1 MPAVSALEIDSAAA
15 VLQGGGEMGER
26 MRAIDWSR
34 TVLGPVATWPLS
46 LRTCVRIVLTSRQPM
61 FVWWGNDLINLYN
74 DAYKTIVG
82 GKHPQALGQPAR
94 VVWREIWEDI
104 GPLAEAAMRRNEGAY
119 EQARRLIMERNGYEE
134 ETYYTFSYSPV
145 PGDEG
150 GVGGIICANTD
161 DTEKIIGARQ
171 VRLLR
176 DLAARTGDARSA
188 ETACARTAES
198 LATNPLDVPFAL
210 LYLTDE
216 DRRSAHLVA
225 RSGIDLGHA
234 AAPATIALDD
244 GGVWP
249 LAQALRS
256 AAPIVVAPPPTLHDP
271 LPTGAWHRPPQR
283 IAIVGISSTGDRR
296 RAAIL
301 VAGLS
306 PHRLFDESYRGF
318 VDLIAGQIAAALTG
332 ADAYQLQRRR
342 AEELAEIDRAKT
354 VFFSNVSHEFRTP
367 LTLMLGPTE
376 DALDRGV
383 LEGESLR
390 IVHRNQLR
398 LLKMVNN
405 LLDFARI
412 EAGRMQASYAPTDL
426 GALTADLASSF
437 RAAVERAGLG
447 FSVACEALLEP
458 VFVDREMWERVV
470 LNLLSNAF
478 KFTLAGEI
486 RVSLRRAEGAVDLAI
501 SDTGSGIPDAE
512 LHRIFE
518 RFHRVAGERARTHE
532 GSGIGLALVHELVR
546 LHGGTISV
554 SSVLGQGSTFVVRL
568 PTGSAHLPA
577 DRIVDGGADR
587 VSGAAPAPG
596 GAAAPATS
604 STASPYVEEALRW
617 LPDDGG
623 ERPAEPAAAEKPPA
637 PAGRILVADDNAD
650 MRQYIRRVLEPRW
663 TVEAVGTGRAALEA
677 ARARAPDLILT
688 DVMMPELDGFGL
700 LHALDADPRL
710 RAVPVVMLSARAGE
724 EARIEGLQAGADDYL
739 VKPFSARELRARIES
754 QIRLARARA
763 AVEAERQ
770 RFYSFL
776 AQAPVAIM
784 VFEGAELTIACV
796 NELTRDQLGERE
808 LVGKPLREALPE
820 LRDSP
825 IPEHLARVFR
835 TGEPHTVIE
844 EPVAVAGPDG
854 ALAQR
859 YMTTLRRPLRDENGA
874 IYGVISVGQDV
885 TEAVLAKKALE
896 TKSIEAQAASRAKDE
911 FLAMLGHELRNP
923 LAPIST
929 ALQLMQ
935 LRAGD
940 VLLKERT
947 IIERQVK
954 HLVRLVDDLLEVSRI
969 ARGKISLERVRVELG
984 DVLARALEMTSPLI
998 EQREHHL
1005 SVDVA
1010 PELAVDAD
1018 PARLAQVFANLL
1030 TNAAKYTPPRGYI
1043 DVSARR
1049 DDGAILV
1056 VVRDSGIGIR
1066 PEMLPRIFELFVQER
1081 QALDRSEGGLGLGL
1095 TIVRSLVGLH
1105 GGTVE
1110 ARSAGTGRGAE
1121 ILVRLPRAAE
1131 QRAGAGAAETA
1142 SALASHRRPTPLAD
1156 LPAART
1162 RRVLVVDDNEDAV
1175 ESLADAL
1182 LELGHTVETAYDGPA
1197 ALGVL
1202 QRYTPD
1208 VAFLD
1213 VGLPVMD
1220 GYELARRI
1228 REDRRFAR
1236 TVLVAVT
1243 GYGQRRDRVQAH
1255 EAGFDAHLV
1264 KPVDLRAVEEI
1275 IMREADRQH

>member
-1 MPAVSALEIDSAAA
+1 MNVASALEVDSAAA

-34 TVLGPVATWPLS
+34 TVLGPVARWPLS

-61 FVWWGNDLINLYN
+61 FVWWGNELINLYN

-94 VVWREIWEDI
+94 VVWREIWDEI

-119 EQARRLIMERNGYEE
+119 EQARLLIMERNGYQE

-161 DTEKIIGARQ
+161 DTEKIVGARQ

-176 DLAARTGDARSA
+176 DLASRTGDARSA
-188 ETACARTAES
+188 ELACTRAAES
-198 LATNPLDVPFAL
+198 LATNPFDVPFAL
-210 LYLTDE
+210 LYLIGD
-216 DRRSAHLVA
+216 DRAAAQLVA
-225 RSGIDLGHA
+225 RAGIDDGHA
-234 AAPATIALDD
+234 AAPATIAL
-244 GGVWP
+244 GGAGVWP
-249 LAQALRS
+249 VADALRS
-256 AAPIVVAPPPTLHDP
+256 SVPIVFSPPQQLRDG
-271 LPTGAWHRPPQR
+271 LPTGAWHRAPSR
-283 IAIVGISSTGDRR
+283 IAIVGISPTGERG
-296 RAAIL
+296 RAAVLI
-301 VAGLS
+301 AGLS

-318 VDLIAGQIAAALTG
+318 VDLIAGQIAAAIAG
-332 ADAYQLQRRR
+332 ADAFQQQRRR
-342 AEELAEIDRAKT
+342 AEELAAIDRAKT

-376 DALDRGV
+376 DALDRGA
-383 LEGESLR
+383 LEGESLK
-390 IVHRNQLR
+390 IVHRNQVR
-398 LLKMVNN
+398 LMKMVNN

-437 RAAVERAGLG
+437 RAAVERAGLA
-447 FSVACEALLEP
+447 FDVICEP
-458 VFVDREMWERVV
+458 VREPIFVDREMWERVV

-478 KFTLAGEI
+478 KFTLAGTI
-486 RVSLRRAEGAVDLAI
+486 RVSLRPTAGAVELAV
-501 SDTGSGIPDAE
+501 SDTGAGIPESE
-512 LHRIFE
+512 LDRVFE
-518 RFHRVAGERARTHE
+518 RFHRVPGERARTNE

-577 DRIVDGGADR
+577 DRVVGASPGT
-587 VSGAAPAPG
+587 SGTTTAAPSS
-596 GAAAPATS
+596 AAA
-604 STASPYVEEALRW
+604 PYVEEALRW
-617 LPDDGG
+617 LPDSGDEPPRVTDGDEG
-623 ERPAEPAAAEKPPA
+623 MA
-637 PAGRILVADDNAD
+637 PTRGRILVADDNAD
-650 MRQYIRRVLEPRW
+650 MRQYIRRVLEPHW
-663 TVEAVGTGRAALEA
+663 TVDALGNGRAALEA
-677 ARARAPDLILT
+677 ARARPPDLILT

-700 LHALDADPRL
+700 LRAVSADPRL
-710 RAVPVVMLSARAGE
+710 RAIPVVMLSARAGE

-739 VKPFSARELRARIES
+739 VKPFSARELRARIDA
-754 QIRLARARA
+754 QVRLARARA

-776 AQAPVAIM
+776 AQAPVSIA
-784 VFEGAELTIACV
+784 VFEGANLNIAYV
-796 NELTRDQLGERE
+796 NELTRAQLGERE
-808 LVGKPLREALPE
+808 IVGKPLREALPE
-820 LRDSP
+820 LQDSP
-825 IPEHLARVFR
+825 IPDHLARVFR

-844 EPVAVAGPDG
+844 EPVALFGDG
-854 ALAQR
+854 GVISQR
-859 YMTTLRRPLRDENGA
+859 YLTTLRRPLRDQDGA
-874 IYGVISVGQDV
+874 IYGVISVAQDV
-885 TEAVLAKKALE
+885 TEAVLAKRALE
-896 TKSIEAQAASRAKDE
+896 AKTVEAEAANRAKDE

-947 IIERQVK
+947 MIDRQVK

-969 ARGKISLERVRVELG
+969 ARGKISLERVRVDLG

-1043 DVSARR
+1043 DVSARPE
-1049 DDGAILV
+1049 GAAILV

-1066 PEMLPRIFELFVQER
+1066 QEMLPRIFDLFVQER

-1105 GGTVE
+1105 GGNVE
-1110 ARSAGTGRGAE
+1110 ARSAGTGRGTE
-1121 ILVRLPRAAE
+1121 ILVRLPRALE
-1131 QRAGAGAAETA
+1131 PGAFSSETA
-1142 SALASHRRPTPLAD
+1142 AASHPRSTPL
-1156 LPAART
+1156 LGVPKARA
-1162 RRVLVVDDNEDAV
+1162 RRVLVVDDNEDAL
-1175 ESLADAL
+1175 EAMADAL
-1182 LELGHTVETAYDGPA
+1182 LELGHTVETACDGPG
-1197 ALGVL
+1197 ALGLL

-1228 REDRRFAR
+1228 REDQRFAR

-1243 GYGQRRDRVQAH
+1243 GYGQKRDRAQAR

-1264 KPVDLRAVEEI
+1264 KPVDLRAIEEI
-1275 IMREADRQH
+1275 IESGTAKGSQTP

>member
-1 MPAVSALEIDSAAA
+1 MQVATALEIDSAAA
-15 VLQGGGEMGER
+15 VLHGGGEMGER

-34 TVLGPVATWPLS
+34 TVLGPVASWPLS

-61 FVWWGNDLINLYN
+61 FVWWGNELINLYN

-82 GKHPQALGQPAR
+82 GKHPQALGQPAS
-94 VVWREIWEDI
+94 VVWREIWDDI
-104 GPLAEAAMRRNEGAY
+104 GPLAEAAMRRNEGIY
-119 EQARRLIMERNGYEE
+119 EKARLLIMERNGYEE

-161 DTEKIIGARQ
+161 DTEKIVGARQ
-171 VRLLR
+171 VRTLR
-176 DLAARTGDARSA
+176 ELAARTSDARSA
-188 ETACARTAES
+188 ETACARAAES
-198 LATNPLDVPFAL
+198 LAQNPFDLPFAL
-210 LYLTDE
+210 LYLTGE
-216 DRRSAHLVA
+216 DRRSAQLVA
-225 RSGIDLGHA
+225 RAGIDAAHA
-234 AAPATIALDD
+234 AAPATIVLDEESS
-244 GGVWP
+244 VWP
-249 LAQALRS
+249 LAEALS
-256 AAPIVVAPPPTLHDP
+256 SPSPILVASPPVLRDD
-271 LPTGAWHRPPQR
+271 LPTGAWHRSPQR
-283 IAIVGISSTGDRR
+283 IASVRISPTGDRG

-306 PHRLFDESYRGF
+306 PHRLFDESYYGF
-318 VDLIAGQIAAALTG
+318 VDLIAGQIAAAIAG
-332 ADAYQLQRRR
+332 ADAYQLQQRR
-342 AEELAEIDRAKT
+342 AEDLAAIDRAKT

-376 DALDRGV
+376 DALDQGA
-383 LEGESLR
+383 LEGESLK
-390 IVHRNQLR
+390 IVHRNQVR

-437 RAAVERAGLG
+437 RAAVERAGLA
-447 FSVACEALLEP
+447 FSVSCETLPEP

-478 KFTLAGEI
+478 KFTLTGSI
-486 RVSLRRAEGAVDLAI
+486 RVSLRRADGAVELAV
-501 SDTGSGIPDAE
+501 SDTGSGIPTTE
-512 LHRIFE
+512 LERIFE

-554 SSVLGQGSTFVVRL
+554 SSVLGEGSTFVVRL

-577 DRIVDGGADR
+577 DRIVEDAR
-587 VSGAAPAPG
+587 LPAASPAT
-596 GAAAPATS
+596 ATS
-604 STASPYVEEALRW
+604 SAASPYVEEALRW
-617 LPDDGG
+617 LPDDGADR
-623 ERPAEPAAAEKPPA
+623 RPASDVPETAPA
-637 PAGRILVADDNAD
+637 PGGRVLVADDNAD

-663 TVEAVGTGRAALEA
+663 TVEAVGSGHAALEA

-700 LHALDADPRL
+700 LRELDTDPRL
-710 RAVPVVMLSARAGE
+710 RAIPVVMLSARAGE

-739 VKPFSARELRARIES
+739 VKPFSARELRARIDA
-754 QIRLARARA
+754 QIRLARARS
-763 AVEAERQ
+763 AVEAERR

-776 AQAPVAIM
+776 DQAPVAIM
-784 VFEGAELTIACV
+784 VFEGADMTVAYV
-796 NELTRDQLGERE
+796 NELARQQLGERE
-808 LVGKPLREALPE
+808 VVGKPLREALPE
-820 LRDSP
+820 LCDSP

-835 TGEPHTVIE
+835 TGDPHTVVE
-844 EPVAVAGPDG
+844 ESIAVSGADG

-859 YMTTLRRPLRDENGA
+859 YLTTLRRPLRDESGT
-874 IYGVISVGQDV
+874 IYGVITVGQDV
-885 TEAVLAKKALE
+885 TDAVLAKKALE

-969 ARGKISLERVRVELG
+969 ARGKILLERVRVELG

-998 EQREHHL
+998 EQRDHHL

-1010 PELAVDAD
+1010 PGLAVDAD

-1049 DDGAILV
+1049 EDGAILIV
-1056 VVRDSGIGIR
+1056 IRDSGIGIR
-1066 PEMLPRIFELFVQER
+1066 AEMLPRVFDLFVQER

-1105 GGTVE
+1105 GGSVE
-1110 ARSAGTGRGAE
+1110 ARSAGTGRGTE
-1121 ILVRLPRAAE
+1121 IVVRLPVASGESTAPT
-1131 QRAGAGAAETA
+1131 AGARI
-1142 SALASHRRPTPLAD
+1142 SHRQPTQPTD
-1156 LPAART
+1156 VPTTRT

-1182 LELGHTVETAYDGPA
+1182 SELGHTVETAYDGPA
-1197 ALGVL
+1197 ALGL
-1202 QRYTPD
+1202 LERYTPD

-1243 GYGQRRDRVQAH
+1243 GYGQRRDRVQAR

-1264 KPVDLRAVEEI
+1264 KPVDLRAIEEI
-1275 IMREADRQH
+1275 ITREAARRATER

>member
-1 MPAVSALEIDSAAA
+1 MQVATALEIDSAAA

-26 MRAIDWSR
+26 MRAIDWSC
-34 TVLGPVATWPLS
+34 TVLGPVSSWPLS

-61 FVWWGNDLINLYN
+61 FVWWGNELINLYN

-94 VVWREIWEDI
+94 VVWREIWHEV

-119 EQARRLIMERNGYEE
+119 EKARLLIMERNGYEE

-161 DTEKIIGARQ
+161 DTEKIVGTRQ
-171 VRLLR
+171 VRTLR
-176 DLAARTGDARSA
+176 DLAARTSDARSA
-188 ETACARTAES
+188 ETACARAAES
-198 LATNPLDVPFAL
+198 LAQNPWDLPFAL
-210 LYLTDE
+210 LYLTGE
-216 DRRSAHLVA
+216 DRRSAQLVA
-225 RSGIDLGHA
+225 CAGIDAAHA
-234 AAPATIALDD
+234 AAPATILLDD
-244 GGVWP
+244 DNGVWP
-249 LAQALRS
+249 LAEALRS
-256 AAPIVVAPPPTLHDP
+256 SSPVLVAPPRALRDG
-271 LPTGAWHRPPQR
+271 LPSGAWHRMPER
-283 IAIVGISSTGDRR
+283 IATVRILPTGERG
-296 RAAIL
+296 RAGLL

-306 PHRLFDESYRGF
+306 PHRLFDESYYGF
-318 VDLIAGQIAAALTG
+318 VDLIAGQIAAAIAG
-332 ADAYQLQRRR
+332 ADAYQQQQRR
-342 AEELAEIDRAKT
+342 AEELAAIDRAKT

-376 DALDRGV
+376 DALDSGA
-383 LEGESLR
+383 LEGESLK
-390 IVHRNQLR
+390 IVHRNQQR
-398 LLKMVNN
+398 LLKLVNN

-437 RAAVERAGLG
+437 RAAVERAGLT
-447 FSVACEALLEP
+447 FSVSCEALPEP

-478 KFTLAGEI
+478 KFTLSGSI
-486 RVSLRRAEGAVDLAI
+486 RVSLRRAGSNVELAV
-501 SDTGSGIPDAE
+501 SDTGAGIPEAE
-512 LHRIFE
+512 LDRIFE
-518 RFHRVAGERARTHE
+518 RFHRVAGDRARTHE
-532 GSGIGLALVHELVR
+532 GSGIGLALIHELVR

-554 SSVLGQGSTFVVRL
+554 SSLLGQGSTFVVQI

-577 DRIVDGGADR
+577 DRIVE
-587 VSGAAPAPG
+587 SGPAAATAPVPAPANAAVPYVEEVLRWLPDNNGSERRPATDVPESAPAPG
-596 GAAAPATS
+596 GH
-604 STASPYVEEALRW
+604 V
-617 LPDDGG
+617 
-623 ERPAEPAAAEKPPA
+623 
-637 PAGRILVADDNAD
+637 LVADDNAD

-663 TVEAVGTGRAALEA
+663 TVETVATGRAALES
-677 ARARAPDLILT
+677 ARARPPDLILT

-700 LHALDADPRL
+700 LRELDADPRL

-739 VKPFSARELRARIES
+739 VKPFSARELRARIDA
-754 QIRLARARA
+754 QIRLARARTT
-763 AVEAERQ
+763 VEAERR

-776 AQAPVAIM
+776 DQAPVAIM
-784 VFEGAELTIACV
+784 VFEGPDLTVAYG
-796 NELTRDQLGERE
+796 NELARGQLGERE
-808 LVGKPLREALPE
+808 VVGKPLRAALPE
-820 LRDSP
+820 LHASP

-835 TGEPHTVIE
+835 TGDPHTVVE
-844 EPVAVAGPDG
+844 EPVAVAGPGG

-859 YMTTLRRPLRDENGA
+859 YLTTLRRPLRDENGT
-874 IYGVISVGQDV
+874 IYGVISVAQDV

-969 ARGKISLERVRVELG
+969 ARGKISLERVRIDLG

-998 EQREHHL
+998 EQRDHHL

-1010 PELAVDAD
+1010 SGLAVDAD

-1030 TNAAKYTPPRGYI
+1030 TNAAKYTPPRGFI
-1043 DVSARR
+1043 DVAARR
-1049 DDGAILV
+1049 EDGAILV
-1056 VVRDSGIGIR
+1056 VIRDSGIGIR
-1066 PEMLPRIFELFVQER
+1066 AEMLPRIFDLFVQER

-1105 GGTVE
+1105 GGSVE
-1110 ARSAGTGRGAE
+1110 ARSAGTGRGTE
-1121 ILVRLPRAAE
+1121 VLVRLPIPRDEA
-1131 QRAGAGAAETA
+1131 TA
-1142 SALASHRRPTPLAD
+1142 LTA
-1156 LPAART
+1156 AART
-1162 RRVLVVDDNEDAV
+1162 GHRRLTPVTGVPATRSRRVLVVDDNEDAV

-1182 LELGHTVETAYDGPA
+1182 AELGHTVETAYDGPA

-1236 TVLVAVT
+1236 TVLIAVT
-1243 GYGQRRDRVQAH
+1243 GYGQKRDRAQSR

-1264 KPVDLRAVEEI
+1264 KPVDLRAIEEI
-1275 IMREADRQH
+1275 IAREAAQRAADR

>member
-1 MPAVSALEIDSAAA
+1 MQVASALEIDSAAA
-15 VLQGGGEMGER
+15 VLHGGGEMGER
-26 MRAIDWSR
+26 MRAIDWSQ
-34 TVLGPVATWPLS
+34 TVLGPVAGWPLS

-61 FVWWGNDLINLYN
+61 FVWWGNELINLYN

-82 GKHPQALGQPAR
+82 GKHPRALGQPAS
-94 VVWREIWEDI
+94 VVWREIWNEI

-119 EQARRLIMERNGYEE
+119 EKARLLIMERNGYEE

-161 DTEKIIGARQ
+161 DTEKIVGARQ
-171 VRLLR
+171 VRTLR
-176 DLAARTGDARSA
+176 DLASRTGDARTA
-188 ETACARTAES
+188 EIACARAAES
-198 LATNPLDVPFAL
+198 LATNPCDVPFAL
-210 LYLTDE
+210 LYLTSE
-216 DRRSAHLVA
+216 DRRSAQLVA
-225 RSGIDLGHA
+225 RSGIDEAHA
-234 AAPATIALDD
+234 AAPATIALDG

-249 LAQALRS
+249 LAEALRS
-256 AAPIVVAPPPTLHDP
+256 PSPIVIAAPPDLGDA
-271 LPTGAWHRPPQR
+271 LPTGAWERTPQR
-283 IAIVGISSTGDRR
+283 IAIVGMSPTGDRGP
-296 RAAIL
+296 AAIL

-318 VDLIAGQIAAALTG
+318 VDLIAGQIAAAIAG
-332 ADAYQLQRRR
+332 ADAYDLQRRR
-342 AEELAEIDRAKT
+342 AEELAAIDRAKT

-376 DALDRGV
+376 DALDQGA
-383 LEGESLR
+383 LEGESLK

-447 FSVACEALLEP
+447 FTVLCEALPEP

-470 LNLLSNAF
+470 FNLLSNAF
-478 KFTLAGEI
+478 KFTLAGSI
-486 RVSLRRAEGAVDLAI
+486 RVTLHHADGAAELAV
-501 SDTGSGIPDAE
+501 SDTGTGIPEAE
-512 LHRIFE
+512 RDRIFE
-518 RFHRVAGERARTHE
+518 RFHRVAGDRARTHE

-546 LHGGTISV
+546 LHGGTIAV

-568 PTGSAHLPA
+568 PTGSAHLPV
-577 DRIVDGGADR
+577 DRIVATPANVGGATA
-587 VSGAAPAPG
+587 SGAPAAPG
-596 GAAAPATS
+596 P
-604 STASPYVEEALRW
+604 STAATPYVEEVLRW
-617 LPDDGG
+617 LPEEGG
-623 ERPAEPAAAEKPPA
+623 ARGPAPEAVDSVPAAG
-637 PAGRILVADDNAD
+637 GRVLVADDNAD

-677 ARARAPDLILT
+677 ARARTPDLILT

-700 LHALDADPRL
+700 LRALDADPAL
-710 RAVPVVMLSARAGE
+710 RAIPVVMLSARAGE
-724 EARIEGLQAGADDYL
+724 EARIDGLQAGADDYL
-739 VKPFSARELRARIES
+739 VKPFPARELCARIDA
-754 QIRLARARA
+754 QIRLARGRIA
-763 AVEAERQ
+763 AENERR

-784 VFEGAELTIACV
+784 VFEGEDLIVAYV
-796 NELTRDQLGERE
+796 NELARAQIGERE
-808 LVGKPLREALPE
+808 VVGIPLREALPE

-835 TGEPHTVIE
+835 TGDPHTVIE
-844 EPVAVAGPDG
+844 EPVAIAGPDG

-859 YMTTLRRPLRDENGA
+859 YLTTLRRPLRAEDGT

-935 LRAGD
+935 LRASD

-969 ARGKISLERVRVELG
+969 ARGKISLERVRVDLG

-998 EQREHHL
+998 EQRDHHL

-1010 PELAVDAD
+1010 PGLAVDAD

-1049 DDGAILV
+1049 DDGGLLV

-1066 PEMLPRIFELFVQER
+1066 AEMLPRIFDLFVQER

-1105 GGTVE
+1105 GGSVE
-1110 ARSAGTGRGAE
+1110 ARSAGTGRGTE
-1121 ILVRLPRAAE
+1121 ILVRLPLAADD
-1131 QRAGAGAAETA
+1131 ATVLTT
-1142 SALASHRRPTPLAD
+1142 SARSNHRRLTPLVGV
-1156 LPAART
+1156 PSTGRS

-1197 ALGVL
+1197 ALGLL

-1243 GYGQRRDRVQAH
+1243 GYGQKRDRAQAR

-1264 KPVDLRAVEEI
+1264 KPVDLHAIEDI
-1275 IMREADRQH
+1275 IAREAAQH

>member
-1 MPAVSALEIDSAAA
+1 MQVATALEIDSAAA
-15 VLQGGGEMGER
+15 VLHGGGEMGER

-34 TVLGPVATWPLS
+34 TELGPVASWPLS

-61 FVWWGNDLINLYN
+61 FVWWGNELINLYN

-94 VVWREIWEDI
+94 VVWREIWDEI
-104 GPLAEAAMRRNEGAY
+104 GPLAEAAMRHNEGVY
-119 EQARRLIMERNGYEE
+119 EKARLLIMERNGYEE

-161 DTEKIIGARQ
+161 DTEKIVGARQ
-171 VRLLR
+171 VRTLR
-176 DLAARTGDARSA
+176 DLASRTGDARSA
-188 ETACARTAES
+188 ETACARAAES
-198 LATNPLDVPFAL
+198 LAQNPFDLPFAL
-210 LYLTDE
+210 LYLAGE
-216 DRRSAHLVA
+216 DRRTAQLVA
-225 RSGIDLGHA
+225 RAGNDGAHPG
-234 AAPATIALDD
+234 APATISLGD

-249 LAQALRS
+249 LAEALRS
-256 AAPIVVAPPPTLHDP
+256 SAPIVFSPPPDLRDG
-271 LPTGAWHRPPQR
+271 LPTGAWQRTPQR
-283 IAIVGISSTGDRR
+283 IALVGIPSTGDRG

-318 VDLIAGQIAAALTG
+318 VDLIAGQIAAAIAG

-342 AEELAEIDRAKT
+342 GDELAAIDRAKT
-354 VFFSNVSHEFRTP
+354 AFFSNVSHEFRTP

-376 DALDRGV
+376 DALDQGA
-383 LEGESLR
+383 LEGESLK
-390 IVHRNQLR
+390 IVHRNQVR

-412 EAGRMQASYAPTDL
+412 EAGRMQASYAATDL
-426 GALTADLASSF
+426 SALTADLASSF

-447 FSVACEALLEP
+447 FNVSCEALPEP

-470 LNLLSNAF
+470 FNLLSNAF
-478 KFTLAGEI
+478 KFTLTGAI
-486 RVSLRRAEGAVDLAI
+486 RVSLRRADGAVELAV
-501 SDTGSGIPDAE
+501 SDTGSGIPDSE
-512 LHRIFE
+512 LDRIFE
-518 RFHRVAGERARTHE
+518 RFHRVAGDRARTHE

-554 SSVLGQGSTFVVRL
+554 SSVLGEGSTFVVRL

-577 DRIVDGGADR
+577 DRIVASHPTGATA
-587 VSGAAPAPG
+587 SGAPAAPG
-596 GAAAPATS
+596 TSSAAA
-604 STASPYVEEALRW
+604 PYVEEALRW
-617 LPDDGG
+617 LPDGG
-623 ERPAEPAAAEKPPA
+623 ARPAAPEATESVPA
-637 PAGRILVADDNAD
+637 PGGRVLVADDNAD

-677 ARARAPDLILT
+677 ARARPPDLILT

-700 LHALDADPRL
+700 LQALDADPRL
-710 RAVPVVMLSARAGE
+710 RAIPVVMLSARAGE
-724 EARIEGLQAGADDYL
+724 EARIEGLHAGADDYL
-739 VKPFSARELRARIES
+739 VKPFSARELRARIDA
-754 QIRLARARA
+754 QIRLARARS
-763 AVEAERQ
+763 AVEAQRR

-776 AQAPVAIM
+776 AQAPVAIA
-784 VFEGAELTIACV
+784 VFEGEDLTVAYV
-796 NELTRDQLGERE
+796 NELARAQVGERE
-808 LVGKPLREALPE
+808 VVGKPLREALPE

-835 TGEPHTVIE
+835 TGAPHTVVE
-844 EPVAVAGPDG
+844 EPVAVTGPDG

-859 YMTTLRRPLRDENGA
+859 YLTTLRRPLRDEDGT
-874 IYGVISVGQDV
+874 IYGVISVAQDV

-896 TKSIEAQAASRAKDE
+896 AKSIEAQAASRAKDE

-998 EQREHHL
+998 EQRDHHL

-1010 PELAVDAD
+1010 PGLAVDAD
-1018 PARLAQVFANLL
+1018 PARLAQVFENLL
-1030 TNAAKYTPPRGYI
+1030 TNAAKYTPPRGLI

-1049 DDGAILV
+1049 DDGGVLV
-1056 VVRDSGIGIR
+1056 VFRDSGIGIR
-1066 PEMLPRIFELFVQER
+1066 AEMLPRVFDLFVQER

-1105 GGTVE
+1105 GGAVE
-1110 ARSAGTGRGAE
+1110 ARSAGTGRGTE
-1121 ILVRLPRAAE
+1121 ILLRLPRAAE
-1131 QRAGAGAAETA
+1131 DSGAPAHHWRRA
-1142 SALASHRRPTPLAD
+1142 
-1156 LPAART
+1156 
-1162 RRVLVVDDNEDAV
+1162 
-1175 ESLADAL
+1175 
-1182 LELGHTVETAYDGPA
+1182 
-1197 ALGVL
+1197 
-1202 QRYTPD
+1202 
-1208 VAFLD
+1208 
-1213 VGLPVMD
+1213 
-1220 GYELARRI
+1220 
-1228 REDRRFAR
+1228 
-1236 TVLVAVT
+1236 
-1243 GYGQRRDRVQAH
+1243 
-1255 EAGFDAHLV
+1255 
-1264 KPVDLRAVEEI
+1264 
-1275 IMREADRQH
+1275 